1 MLLRESPLEIR
12 QECLESLPNE
22 AGKGT
27 IISSGGGENGA
38 PLEWWQDHWCSSRVD
53 MAMSGKFF
61 SCCKGVK
68 EPFEVQEGSCN
79 FTRDAAAE
87 KALTSPGEEN
97 LLVFL
102 ELCQVPLE

>member
-1 MLLRESPLEIR
+1 
-12 QECLESLPNE
+12 
-22 AGKGT
+22 
-27 IISSGGGENGA
+27 
-38 PLEWWQDHWCSSRVD
+38 

-102 ELCQVPLE
+102 ELRQVPLKLRHGHQGPGPVASGKASLHASCEGSLGIPLQSVPGPMSSSGAESGT